1 MILRLIVS
9 EAGLNMKYRKS
20 WRNRINRQKSLQCRQ
35 GWVC

>member
-1 MILRLIVS
+1 
-9 EAGLNMKYRKS
+9 MKYRKS